1 MALRALLSA
10 SLLASVACGLLAC
23 GKQATPDSHPDSA
36 AAAPHAPAGVA
47 SAPVPPVPS
56 VPSVPSMDGATQ
68 VASNGERQT
77 LMVTS
82 TSGTVSCDG
91 HNVDLTGQNAN
102 LVLKGDCGTIA
113 VLGQHAIVQI
123 ERAEAVRMVGNDA
136 QVTLAGDAGTIE
148 LFSRTSTLKAGRI
161 GKLLVPGDDNE
172 VQAQAIG
179 SATLHGRGNR
189 ITQQSGTAMVN
200 DYGSNNQIF
209 TR

>member
-1 MALRALLSA
+1 MALRALLSV

-23 GKQATPDSHPDSA
+23 GKQAIPDSHSDSA
-36 AAAPHAPAGVA
+36 AAVPHAPAGE
-47 SAPVPPVPS
+47 SAAA

-68 VASNGERQT
+68 VASNGERPT

-91 HNVDLTGQNAN
+91 HNVDLTGQSAN

-136 QVTLAGDAGTIE
+136 QVTLAGDASTIE

-161 GKLLVPGDDNE
+161 GTLLVPGDDNQ
-172 VQAQAIG
+172 VQAQAIA

-200 DYGSNNQIF
+200 DYGSNNQIS

>member
-1 MALRALLSA
+1 MALRALLSV

-23 GKQATPDSHPDSA
+23 GKQATPDSHSDSA
-36 AAAPHAPAGVA
+36 AAVSHAPAGE
-47 SAPVPPVPS
+47 SAAAVPPVPP

-68 VASNGERQT
+68 VASNGERPT

-91 HNVDLTGQNAN
+91 HNVDLTGQSAN

-136 QVTLAGDAGTIE
+136 QVTLAGDASTIE

-161 GKLLVPGDDNE
+161 GTLLVPGDDNQ
-172 VQAQAIG
+172 VQAQAIA

-200 DYGSNNQIF
+200 DYGSNNQIS

>member
-1 MALRALLSA
+1 MALRALLSV

-23 GKQATPDSHPDSA
+23 GKQAAPDSHSDSA
-36 AAAPHAPAGVA
+36 AAVSHAPAGE
-47 SAPVPPVPS
+47 SAAAVPPVPS

-68 VASNGERQT
+68 VASNGERPT

-91 HNVDLTGQNAN
+91 HNVDLTGQSAN

-136 QVTLAGDAGTIE
+136 QVTLAGDASTIE

-161 GKLLVPGDDNE
+161 GTLLVPGDDNQ
-172 VQAQAIG
+172 VQAQAIA

-200 DYGSNNQIF
+200 DYGSNNQIS

>member
-1 MALRALLSA
+1 MALRALLSV

-23 GKQATPDSHPDSA
+23 GKQAAPDSQPDP
-36 AAAPHAPAGVA
+36 AAPHAPAGVA
-47 SAPVPPVPS
+47 AAPVPPVPS

-68 VASNGERQT
+68 VASNGERPT

-91 HNVDLTGQNAN
+91 HNVDLTGQSAN

-136 QVTLAGDAGTIE
+136 QVTLAGDASTIE

-161 GKLLVPGDDNE
+161 GTLLVPGDDNQ
-172 VQAQAIG
+172 VQAQAIA

-200 DYGSNNQIF
+200 DYGSNNQIS

>member
-1 MALRALLSA
+1 MALRALLSV

-23 GKQATPDSHPDSA
+23 GKQATPDSQPDSA
-36 AAAPHAPAGVA
+36 A
-47 SAPVPPVPS
+47 
-56 VPSVPSMDGATQ
+56 
-68 VASNGERQT
+68 
-77 LMVTS
+77 
-82 TSGTVSCDG
+82 SGTVSCDG

-136 QVTLAGDAGTIE
+136 QVTLAGDASTIE

-161 GKLLVPGDDNE
+161 GTLLVPGDDNQ
-172 VQAQAIG
+172 VQAQAIA

-200 DYGSNNQIF
+200 DYGSNNQIS

>member
-1 MALRALLSA
+1 MALRALLSV

-23 GKQATPDSHPDSA
+23 GKQATPDSQPDSA

-47 SAPVPPVPS
+47 AAAVPPVPP

-68 VASNGERQT
+68 VASNGERPT
-77 LMVTS
+77 LMVTA

-91 HNVDLTGQNAN
+91 HNVDLTGQSAN

-136 QVTLAGDAGTIE
+136 QVTLAGDANTIE

-161 GKLLVPGDDNE
+161 GTLLVPGDDNQ
-172 VQAQAIG
+172 VQAQAIA

-200 DYGSNNQIF
+200 DYGSNNQIS

>member
-1 MALRALLSA
+1 
-10 SLLASVACGLLAC
+10 
-23 GKQATPDSHPDSA
+23 
-36 AAAPHAPAGVA
+36 
-47 SAPVPPVPS
+47 
-56 VPSVPSMDGATQ
+56 MDGATQ
-68 VASNGERQT
+68 VASNGERPT

-91 HNVDLTGQNAN
+91 HNVDLTGQSAN

-136 QVTLAGDAGTIE
+136 QVTLAGDASTIE

-161 GKLLVPGDDNE
+161 GTLLVPGDDNQ
-172 VQAQAIG
+172 VQAQAIA

-200 DYGSNNQIF
+200 DYGSNNQIS

>member
-1 MALRALLSA
+1 MALRALLSV

-23 GKQATPDSHPDSA
+23 GKQATPDSQPDSA
-36 AAAPHAPAGVA
+36 AAVPHAPAGVA
-47 SAPVPPVPS
+47 AAAVPS

-68 VASNGERQT
+68 VASNGERPT

-136 QVTLAGDAGTIE
+136 QVTLAGDASTIE

-161 GKLLVPGDDNE
+161 GTLLVPGDDNQ
-172 VQAQAIG
+172 VQAQAIA

-200 DYGSNNQIF
+200 DYGSNNQIS

>member
-1 MALRALLSA
+1 MALRALLSV

-23 GKQATPDSHPDSA
+23 GKQATPDSHSDSA
-36 AAAPHAPAGVA
+36 AAVPHAPAGVTA
-47 SAPVPPVPS
+47 APVPS

-68 VASNGERQT
+68 VASNGERPT

-91 HNVDLTGQNAN
+91 HNVDLSGQNAN

-136 QVTLAGDAGTIE
+136 QVTLAGDASTIE

-161 GKLLVPGDDNE
+161 GTLLVPGDDNQ
-172 VQAQAIG
+172 VQAQAIA

-200 DYGSNNQIF
+200 DYGSNNQIS

>member
-1 MALRALLSA
+1 MALRALLSV

-23 GKQATPDSHPDSA
+23 GKQATPDSQPDA
-36 AAAPHAPAGVA
+36 PAAAPHAPAGVA
-47 SAPVPPVPS
+47 AAAVPS
-56 VPSVPSMDGATQ
+56 VPSVPSMDGATK
-68 VASNGERQT
+68 VASNGERPT

-136 QVTLAGDAGTIE
+136 QVTLAGDASTIE

-161 GKLLVPGDDNE
+161 GTLLVPGDDNQVRAE
-172 VQAQAIG
+172 AIA

-200 DYGSNNQIF
+200 DYGSNNQIS

>member
-1 MALRALLSA
+1 MALRALLSV

-36 AAAPHAPAGVA
+36 AAAPHAPAGE
-47 SAPVPPVPS
+47 SAAPVPS

-113 VLGQHAIVQI
+113 VLGQRAIVQI

-136 QVTLAGDAGTIE
+136 QVTLAGDASTIE
-148 LFSRTSTLKAGRI
+148 LFSHTSTLKAGRI
-161 GKLLVPGDDNE
+161 GTLLVPGDDNQ
-172 VQAQAIG
+172 VQAQAIA
-179 SATLHGRGNR
+179 SVTLHGRGNR
-189 ITQQSGTAMVN
+189 ITQQSGTAVVN
-200 DYGSNNQIF
+200 DYGSNNQIS
-209 TR
+209 TH

>member
-1 MALRALLSA
+1 MALRALLSV

-36 AAAPHAPAGVA
+36 ATAPPAPTDVAA
-47 SAPVPPVPS
+47 APVPP

-68 VASNGERQT
+68 VASNGERPT

-82 TSGTVSCDG
+82 TTGTVSCDG

-136 QVTLAGDAGTIE
+136 QVTLAGDASTIE

-161 GKLLVPGDDNE
+161 GTLLVPGDDNQ
-172 VQAQAIG
+172 VRAQAIA

-200 DYGSNNQIF
+200 DYGSNNQIS